1 MSQHHVAAA
10 CRQRPPVLGG
20 TDNLARRLA
29 LPAGEVI
36 PAIAKGTVYRPG
48 VAGNAEAREGT
59 LQHRAQRVIDG
70 FGGLAE
76 RLLHRPGEAKVDN
89 SRPLRHQTA
98 PGAAEPYRPAA
109 RGKMRADR
117 RQIRKLTIAPR
128 HHKSLRR
135 LPELGDGFPG
145 AGFGKQ
151 RLFRLGGVLAKLQR
165 QRGGGKTARPAVGQR

>member
-1 MSQHHVAAA
+1 
-10 CRQRPPVLGG
+10 
-20 TDNLARRLA
+20 
-29 LPAGEVI
+29 
-36 PAIAKGTVYRPG
+36 
-48 VAGNAEAREGT
+48 VAGNAEAREGALHT
-59 LQHRAQRVIDG
+59 RTASDRW
-70 FGGLAE
+70 FGGFAE

-89 SRPLRHQTA
+89 ARPLGHQTA

-135 LPELGDGFPG
+135 LPELGDGLAG

-151 RLFRLGGVLAKLQR
+151 RLFRL
-165 QRGGGKTARPAVGQR
+165 VGSSQNCSASEEG